1 MADKMT
7 LTSPAFDTGESIPI
21 KHTCDGD
28 DLSPP
33 LAWHGVPA
41 GTKSL
46 ALICDDPD
54 APRGTWS
61 HWVLYDIP
69 PDRAELPEGVPPDG
83 ALGWGGL
90 QGRNDFGR
98 IGYGGPCPPR
108 GPAHRYFFRLAAL
121 DGAPG
126 ELGPGLTRQ
135 QVLDYVERHRIDQAE
150 LMGRYQRR

>member
-1 MADKMT
+1 MAGNMT
-7 LTSPAFDTGESIPI
+7 LISPAFDSGESIPV
-21 KHTCDGD
+21 KHTCDGANV
-28 DLSPP
+28 SPP
-33 LAWHGVPA
+33 LVWHNVPD

-61 HWVLYDIP
+61 HWVLYNIP
-69 PDRAELPEGVPPDG
+69 PNRTELPEGVPTDG
-83 ALGWGGL
+83 KLGWGGL
-90 QGRNDFGR
+90 QGRNDFGN

-121 DGAPG
+121 DVALD
-126 ELGPGLTRQ
+126 LGPGLTRQ
-135 QVLDYVERHRIDQAE
+135 QILNHVAEHRIDQAE